1 MHEHQSIALLPGSF
15 KPPHKG
21 HWAMIEQARELA
33 DEVHVFISNASETY
47 IRQRP
52 ISKSNFAKYLKYLKK
67 SNLHNAAY
75 IMENYN
81 KVPYKD
87 LELDLQTALPEEL
100 FTELKQTLFKSVR
113 YTANGKAIEPQIAEE
128 IFKLYIQDYKYN
140 NVILHV
146 CDNPSPITAAIGYV
160 NHKCKDCT
168 IFLAS
173 KTKDESVVRGE
184 AWNNS
189 LRGVD
194 INNHN
199 TINILPDAEKI
210 QAARDIRKNI
220 NNLTKDMFPEKIS
233 METFEKIKML
243 LEK

>member
-1 MHEHQSIALLPGSF
+1 MHEHRTIALLPGSF

-21 HWAMIEQARELA
+21 HWAMVEQARVLA
-33 DEVHVFISNASETY
+33 DEVHVFISNTSETY
-47 IRQRP
+47 IRQRS
-52 ISKSNFAKYLKYLKK
+52 ISKSNFAKCLKYLKK

-87 LELDLQTALPEEL
+87 LELDLQTALPENL
-100 FTELKQTLFKSVR
+100 FAELKQKLFKSVR
-113 YTANGKAIEPQIAEE
+113 YTANGNAIEPQIAEE
-128 IFKLYIQDYKYN
+128 IFKLYIQDYGYD

-146 CDNPSPITAAIGYV
+146 CDNPSPITAAIGFI
-160 NHKCKDCT
+160 NHQCKDCN
-168 IFLAS
+168 IFLAA
-173 KTKDESVVRGE
+173 KTKDEATERNE
-184 AWNNS
+184 AWNKS
-189 LRGVD
+189 LNGID

-199 TINILPDAEKI
+199 TIHTIPDAEKI

-220 NNLTKDMFPEKIS
+220 NNLTRDMFPEKIS
-233 METFEKIKML
+233 EETFSKIKLL